1 MRRSRRSRLSREL
14 CCTPP
19 TATSPGFRGCA
30 GRTRWPRTAPY
41 LDFQY
46 HRHNQRTPLRLA
58 RNVALQVGADLFF
71 DHAVVGF
78 LFGARGIEGLHDDL
92 AGALDEAIFAGI
104 EAARYNL
111 GRGFDPS
118 GELVDCDDRHHKA
131 VFAKVTAVFNY

>member
-14 CCTPP
+14 CFTRP
-19 TATSPGFRGCA
+19 TATSRAFRGFA
-30 GRTRWPRTAPY
+30 GKTRWPRTAPY

-46 HRHNQRTPLRLA
+46 HRNNQRPALRLA
-58 RNVALQVGADLFF
+58 RDVALQVGADFFF

-78 LFGARGIEGLHDDL
+78 LFGAGGIEGLHDDL
-92 AGALDEAIFAGI
+92 AGALDEAILAGI

-118 GELVDCDDRHHKA
+118 GELVDGDDRHHEA
-131 VFAKVTAVFNY
+131 VFAEVTAVFNY